1 MRKKIDRSTIKR
13 TVIDWGKVLLLLLDE
28 AAVVL
33 LVIAVLHFFRI
44 AIPLPAVIVLALVLG
59 VFVFVIHVA
68 VIPSFHKKKVAG
80 REGMTG
86 AKGTVV
92 APLTPVGTIMIMGE
106 YWKAK
111 SLDGDIDVDENVEVV
126 GLEGGLRLK
135 VKHEGR

>member
-1 MRKKIDRSTIKR
+1 
-13 TVIDWGKVLLLLLDE
+13 
-28 AAVVL
+28 
-33 LVIAVLHFFRI
+33 
-44 AIPLPAVIVLALVLG
+44 
-59 VFVFVIHVA
+59 
-68 VIPSFHKKKVAG
+68 
-80 REGMTG
+80 MTG

-92 APLTPVGTIMIMGE
+92 VPLTPVGTIMIMGE